1 LKTTTD
7 TNPIDP
13 ANFAARVLDWFD
25 HWGRKHLPWQQDISP
40 YRVWVSE
47 IMLQQTQVST
57 VIPYFERFVAAFPS
71 VTALASASEDQ
82 VLHLWTG
89 LGYYSR
95 ARNLRRSAIEIVD
108 HHGGE
113 FPTSVT
119 ALEALPGIG
128 RSTAGA
134 IASIAMG
141 IRAPIL
147 DGNVKRVLA
156 RHHRVAGWPGQS
168 ETLKRLWLLAEAYT
182 PDNRVA
188 DYTQAMMDL
197 GATLCTRSRP
207 QCGRCPLVDSC
218 EGFAAGDLL
227 SFPGKKPKRVL
238 PVRDALFLL
247 VHNERDEV
255 LLERRPPSGIWG
267 GLWSFPEIGRRQDLN
282 QWCQQRLGVTPI
294 ATLDLPG
301 LRHTFSHFHLDIQP
315 IAVNVGTAV
324 STIADQ
330 GHHWYSPQQGAELGL
345 PAPVLKL
352 LNQWADTHLHQHTSK
367 ASTDQEML

>member
-1 LKTTTD
+1 
-7 TNPIDP
+7 
-13 ANFAARVLDWFD
+13 
-25 HWGRKHLPWQQDISP
+25 
-40 YRVWVSE
+40 
-47 IMLQQTQVST
+47 MLQQTQVST
-57 VIPYFERFVAAFPS
+57 VIPYFERFMATFPT

-95 ARNLRRSAIEIVD
+95 ARNLRRSAIEIVE
-108 HHGGE
+108 HYGGE
-113 FPTSVT
+113 FPQSVT

-134 IASIAMG
+134 IASIAMA

-168 ETLKRLWLLAEAYT
+168 DTLKQLWQLAEAHT
-182 PDNRVA
+182 PNDRVA

-197 GATLCTRSRP
+197 GATVCTRSRP

-218 EGFAAGDLL
+218 AGFMQGDLL
-227 SFPGKKPKRVL
+227 DFPGKKPKRVM
-238 PVRDALFLL
+238 PVRNALFVLI
-247 VHNERDEV
+247 HNQRNEV

-267 GLWSFPEIGRRQDLN
+267 GLWSLPEIRDRDDITN
-282 QWCQQRLGVTPI
+282 WCQQALGAVPQ
-294 ATLDLPG
+294 DVVELPG

-315 IAVNVGTAV
+315 VAVNVGTAV
-324 STIADQ
+324 ATIAEHQ
-330 GHHWYSPQQGAELGL
+330 YRWYWPQQGAQLGL
-345 PAPVLKL
+345 PAPILKL
-352 LNQWADTHLHQHTSK
+352 LGQWSERCNDQPTPNFSN
-367 ASTDQEML
+367 DQEML